1 MADFAT
7 KLERYAAL
15 AIEVGINI
23 QPGQTLVITASL
35 DAAPF
40 VRQAVRKAYAA
51 GARMVHV
58 EWNDDEVTRIRY
70 DMAPADSFKE
80 YPMWRAKGF
89 EEMAANGAAFL
100 SLTSS
105 DPDLLRGVDP
115 QRIADARK
123 AAGLALQNYRNY
135 IMADK
140 VSWSVLAVPS
150 PGWARKVF
158 PDLDPDK
165 AVEALW
171 EAIFAA
177 TRVTGEDPV
186 RAWREHLRRLEEKAA
201 ILNDRKYRL
210 LRFRGPGTDLTV
222 ELPPEHLWVSGGS
235 VNEKGV
241 PFVANMPTEEV
252 FTAPL
257 KGGVNGTVRA
267 TKPLSY
273 GGTLIRDFSFTFR
286 DGKIVDVKAEQGLET
301 LKKLIDTDEGSAYLG
316 EVALVP
322 HSSPISRTNL
332 VFYNTLF
339 DENASCH
346 LAIGDGYA
354 FCMEG
359 GRDKSK
365 DELAKIGLNK
375 SIVHV
380 DFMIGSAETDIDG
393 VRPDGT
399 VDALFRGGE
408 WAF

>member
-15 AIEVGINI
+15 AVEVGVNV

-58 EWNDDEVTRIRY
+58 DWIDDEVTRIRY

-80 YPMWRAKGF
+80 YPMWRARGW
-89 EEMAANGAAFL
+89 EEMAENGAAFL
-100 SLTSS
+100 SITSS
-105 DPDLLRGVDP
+105 DPDLLSGVDP

-123 AAGLALQNYRNY
+123 AAGAALQNYRNY
-135 IMADK
+135 ILSDK
-140 VSWSVLAVPS
+140 VSWSIVAVPS
-150 PGWARKVF
+150 PGWAMKVF
-158 PDLDPDK
+158 PDLDPEK

-171 EAIFAA
+171 DAIFAA
-177 TRVTGEDPV
+177 TRMLEDDPV
-186 RAWREHLRRLEEKAA
+186 RAWREHLRRLEERAA

-257 KGGVNGTVRA
+257 KDGVNGTVRA

-286 DGKIVDVKAEQGLET
+286 DGKIVDIRAEQGLET
-301 LKKLIDTDEGSAYLG
+301 LKKLIATDEGSASLG

-322 HSSPISRTNL
+322 HGSPISRTNL

-346 LAIGDGYA
+346 LAIGAGYA
-354 FCMEG
+354 FCLEG
-359 GRDKSK
+359 GKDKSR
-365 DELAKIGLNK
+365 DELANLGLNN

>member
-15 AIEVGINI
+15 AIEVGVNV

-359 GRDKSK
+359 GKDKSK

>member
-1 MADFAT
+1 MTNFAA
-7 KLERYAAL
+7 KLEKYAAL
-15 AIEVGINI
+15 AVEVGINI

-51 GARMVHV
+51 GARYVHV
-58 EWNDDEVTRIRY
+58 EWTDDEVTRIRY

-80 YPMWRAKGF
+80 YPMWRAKGW
-89 EEMAANGAAFL
+89 EEMAANNAAFL

-135 IMADK
+135 IMTDK
-140 VSWSVLAVPS
+140 VSWSVMAVPS
-150 PGWARKVF
+150 PGWAMKVF
-158 PDLDPDK
+158 PDLDAEK

-177 TRVTGEDPV
+177 TRVLGEDPV
-186 RAWREHLRRLEEKAA
+186 QAWREHLRRLEERAN

-241 PFVANMPTEEV
+241 PFVANLPTEEV

-257 KGGVNGTVRA
+257 KDGVSGTVRA

-273 GGTLIRDFSFTFR
+273 GGTLIRNFSFTFR
-286 DGKIVDVKAEQGLET
+286 DGKIVDVQAEQGLET
-301 LKKLIDTDEGSAYLG
+301 LKNLIATDEGSASLG

-346 LAIGDGYA
+346 LAIGEGYA
-354 FCMEG
+354 SCLEG
-359 GRDKSK
+359 GTDKSRE
-365 DELAKIGLNK
+365 ELANLGLNK

>member
-1 MADFAT
+1 MTDFAV
-7 KLERYAAL
+7 KLEKYAAL
-15 AIEVGINI
+15 AVEVGVNV

-51 GARMVHV
+51 GARYVHV
-58 EWNDDEVTRIRY
+58 EWTDDEVTRIRY

-80 YPMWRAKGF
+80 YPMWRARGW
-89 EEMAANGAAFL
+89 EEMAADGAAFL

-105 DPDLLRGVDP
+105 DPDLLKGVDP

-123 AAGLALQNYRNY
+123 AAGLALQNYRHY

-150 PGWARKVF
+150 PGWAMKVF
-158 PDLDPDK
+158 PDLDAEK

-177 TRVTGEDPV
+177 TRVLGEDPV
-186 RAWREHLRRLEEKAA
+186 GAWREHLRRLEERAA

-235 VNEKGV
+235 VNEKGI

-257 KGGVNGTVRA
+257 KEGTNGTVRA

-273 GGTLIRDFSFTFR
+273 GGTLIRNFSFTFR
-286 DGKIVDVKAEQGLET
+286 DGRIVDVQAEQGLET

-322 HSSPISRTNL
+322 HSSPISRTDL

-359 GRDKSK
+359 GKDKSK

>member
-15 AIEVGINI
+15 AIEVGVNV